1 MPISSIDLIL
11 GAFLI
16 FVRVGALVMTAPF
29 FSVAV
34 FPVRVKV
41 FFALFTSLLLFPVI
55 PAENVAVAMD
65 ASSIF
70 FFTLIVKEALTGI
83 AMGLVG
89 QLIFA
94 GLEMGGQLIAVQ
106 AALSFANVVDSTTE
120 QQNTVV
126 SNFITTLAVLVFLA
140 IDGEKMYMMA
150 LVYSFEVIPISM
162 ARLEMASPE
171 FIKAAVYL
179 FMIGVQVATPF
190 LVVLFMLNLSF
201 AIFARIMP
209 QANIFFI
216 ALPVKMGIA
225 MVMLYLVIPYLPVA
239 FDEMFSRLFDYLSNV
254 IEAMIPN

>member
-1 MPISSIDLIL
+1 MPFSSIDLIL
-11 GAFLI
+11 GVFLI
-16 FVRVGALVMTAPF
+16 FVRVGAMIMTSPF
-29 FSVAV
+29 YSVAV

-41 FFALFTSLLLFPVI
+41 FFAMFTSILLFPVI

-70 FFTLIVKEALTGI
+70 FFTLIIKEALTGI
-83 AMGLVG
+83 AMGLMG

-94 GLEMGGQLIAVQ
+94 GVEMGGQLIAVQ
-106 AALSFANVVDSTTE
+106 AALSFANTIDTTSE

-126 SNFITTLAVLVFLA
+126 SNFLTTLAVLVFLA
-140 IDGEKMYMMA
+140 IDGEKMYMRA

-162 ARLEMASPE
+162 ARLDMASPV
-171 FIKAAVYL
+171 FIEAVVYL
-179 FMIGVQVATPF
+179 FVIGVQIATPF
-190 LVVLFMLNLSF
+190 LVVLFMLNLAF

-225 MVMLYLVIPYLPVA
+225 LIMLYLVMPYMPVT
-239 FDEMFSRLFDYLSNV
+239 FDGMFIKMFDFLSDV
-254 IEAMIPN
+254 IDAMVPF